1 MGTKQSAISRLEA
14 GTRLPSLD
22 MLERLAQATGRPF
35 TLEFGEETRRMT
47 VKDRR
52 ARVRRVLGS
61 YRFNPWERQ
70 PTEVEARTLVSDGL
84 TRERFEG
91 SKAASPGGR

>member
-1 MGTKQSAISRLEA
+1 MGTKQSAISRMEA
-14 GTRLPSLD
+14 GLRLPSLD
-22 MLERLAQATGRPF
+22 VLERFAQATGRPF
-35 TLEFGEETRRMT
+35 TLEFGEETRPMSSD
-47 VKDRR
+47 DRR

-70 PTEVEARTLVSDGL
+70 PTEVEARTLVADGL

-91 SKAASPGGR
+91 PKAAPAGAH